1 MSSLAACAA
10 EGKRREE
17 KRREEKRREEKRRE
31 EKRREEKRREEKR
44 REEKFFAGWI
54 HFRLLIRFNRLK
66 KDFH

>member
-1 MSSLAACAA
+1 MVFTRRLRC
-10 EGKRREE
+10 GREE

-31 EKRREEKRREEKR
+31 EKRREERR
-44 REEKFFAGWI
+44 FFAGWI